1 MSELIVKKTKGIK
14 DEKLLEAVRAQS
26 EKNAADNYYLSM
38 MTGIDI
44 PTEEEDGTV
53 NE

>member
-1 MSELIVKKTKGIK
+1 MNENIRIDLIMK
-14 DEKLLEAVRAQS
+14 ENQLLKL
-26 EKNAADNYYLSM
+26 KNDKSNANIDYLSM

-44 PTEEEDGTV
+44 PTEEEQL